1 MHRRELFR
9 LLGAGAALPV
19 FDSNL
24 LAAFQDA
31 HPKSTYALRTLN
43 PHQNAT
49 LVTMI
54 DLIIPETDT
63 PGAKAVRVNEFI
75 DLILTE
81 WAHED
86 ERQHFLSGLDDID
99 KRSNVIFGKNFI
111 DVTPSQQEIL
121 LRELDQH
128 WAMDREDRI
137 AHPYRRHATHN
148 EQLTGDFFG
157 VVKRM
162 TLYGY
167 YTSEVGFTQE
177 LRKQIIPGA
186 YHGCTPVTAAGTTK
200 A

>member
-1 MHRRELFR
+1 MQRRELFR
-9 LLGAGAALPV
+9 LLGAGVTLPV

-31 HPKSTYALRTLN
+31 HPKSTYTLRTLS

-49 LVTMI
+49 LVTMT

-63 PGAKAVRVNEFI
+63 PGAKGVRVNEFI

-86 ERQHFLSGLDDID
+86 ERHNFLAGLDDVD
-99 KRSNVIFGKNFI
+99 KRSNAIFGKNFI
-111 DVTPSQQEIL
+111 DVTPPQQEIL

-128 WAMDREDRI
+128 YAMDREDRI
-137 AHPYRRHATHN
+137 AHPYVRHTHN

-157 VVKRM
+157 IVKR
-162 TLYGY
+162 
-167 YTSEVGFTQE
+167 
-177 LRKQIIPGA
+177 
-186 YHGCTPVTAAGTTK
+186 
-200 A
+200 

>member
-31 HPKSTYALRTLN
+31 HPKSNYTLRTLN

-49 LVTMI
+49 LVTMT

-75 DLILTE
+75 DLILTD
-81 WAHED
+81 WAHDD
-86 ERQHFLSGLDDID
+86 ERKNFLAGLDDVD
-99 KRSNVIFGKNFI
+99 KQSNAVFGKNFV
-111 DVTPSQQEIL
+111 DTTPVQQDAL
-121 LRELDQH
+121 LRDLDQRY
-128 WAMDREDRI
+128 AMDREDRA
-137 AHPYRRHATHN
+137 AHPFVRRPHN
-148 EQLTGDFFG
+148 AQLTGDFFG

-177 LRKQIIPGA
+177 LRKQIIPGT
-186 YHGCTPVTAAGTTK
+186 YHGCTPVSDAGATK

>member
-1 MHRRELFR
+1 MQRRELFR

-19 FDSNL
+19 FDANL

-31 HPKSTYALRTLN
+31 HPKSTYTLRTLN

-49 LVTMI
+49 LVTMT

-86 ERQHFLSGLDDID
+86 ERQNFLACLDNVD
-99 KRSNVIFGKNFI
+99 KRSNELFGKNFI
-111 DVTPSQQEIL
+111 DATPVQQEAL
-121 LRELDQH
+121 LSELDQRY
-128 WAMDREDRI
+128 AMDREDR
-137 AHPYRRHATHN
+137 ARHPFVRHPHN
-148 EQLTGDFFG
+148 AQLTGDFFG

-167 YTSEVGFTQE
+167 YTSEIGFTQE

-186 YHGCTPVTAAGTTK
+186 YHGCTPVTDAGASK

>member
-1 MHRRELFR
+1 MQRRELFR
-9 LLGAGAALPV
+9 LLAAGAALPV

-31 HPKSTYALRTLN
+31 HPKSAYTLRTLN

-49 LVTMI
+49 VVTMT

-63 PGAKAVRVNEFI
+63 PGAKVVRVNEFI

-81 WAHED
+81 WAHDD
-86 ERQHFLSGLDDID
+86 ERQNFLSGLDDID
-99 KRSNVIFGKNFI
+99 KRSNAIFGKNFV
-111 DVTPSQQEIL
+111 DVTPVQQASVL
-121 LRELDQH
+121 SELDQRY
-128 WAMDREDRI
+128 AINREDRA
-137 AHPYRRHATHN
+137 AHPYVRRPHN
-148 EQLTGDFFG
+148 PQLTGDFFG
-157 VVKRM
+157 VVKRL

-186 YHGCTPVTAAGTTK
+186 YHGCTAVSDASK

>member
-1 MHRRELFR
+1 MQRRELFR
-9 LLGAGAALPV
+9 LLGAGATLPV
-19 FDSNL
+19 FDSTL

-31 HPKSTYALRTLN
+31 HPNSTYTLRTLN

-49 LVTMI
+49 VVTMT

-86 ERQHFLSGLDDID
+86 ERQKFLSGLEDID
-99 KRSNVIFGKNFI
+99 KRSNAIFGKNFI
-111 DVTPSQQEIL
+111 DGTPVQQEAVL
-121 LRELDQH
+121 SELDQRY
-128 WAMDREDRI
+128 AIDREDRA
-137 AHPYRRHATHN
+137 AHPYVRRPHN
-148 EQLTGDFFG
+148 AEFTGDFFG
-157 VVKRM
+157 VVKRL

-167 YTSEVGFTQE
+167 YTSEVGFTKE
-177 LRKQIIPGA
+177 LRKEIIPGA
-186 YHGCTPVTAAGTTK
+186 YHGCTPVTGASK

>member
-24 LAAFQDA
+24 LAAFQNA
-31 HPKSTYALRTLN
+31 HPKSNYTLRTLN

-49 LVTMI
+49 VVAMT

-86 ERQHFLSGLDDID
+86 ERQNFLSGLDDID
-99 KRSNVIFGKNFI
+99 KRSNAIFGKNFI
-111 DVTPSQQEIL
+111 DGMPVQQEAVL
-121 LRELDQH
+121 SELDQRY
-128 WAMDREDRI
+128 AIDREDRA
-137 AHPYRRHATHN
+137 AHPYVRRPHN
-148 EQLTGDFFG
+148 AQLTGDFFG

-167 YTSEVGFTQE
+167 YTSEVGFTKE
-177 LRKQIIPGA
+177 LRKEIIPGA
-186 YHGCTPVTAAGTTK
+186 YHGCTPVTDAGASK

>member
-1 MHRRELFR
+1 MQRRELFR
-9 LLGAGAALPV
+9 LLVAGAALPV

-31 HPKSTYALRTLN
+31 HPKSTYTLRTLK

-49 LVTMI
+49 VVTMT

-63 PGAKAVRVNEFI
+63 PGAKAVCVNEFI

-81 WAHED
+81 WAHD
-86 ERQHFLSGLDDID
+86 NERQNFLSGLDDID
-99 KRSNVIFGKNFI
+99 KRSNAIFGKNFVE
-111 DVTPSQQEIL
+111 VTPVQQAAVL
-121 LRELDQH
+121 SELDQRY
-128 WAMDREDRI
+128 AINREDRA
-137 AHPYRRHATHN
+137 AHPYVRRAHN
-148 EQLTGDFFG
+148 PQLTGDFFG
-157 VVKRM
+157 VVKRL

-186 YHGCTPVTAAGTTK
+186 YHGCTAVSDASK

>member
-1 MHRRELFR
+1 MQRRELFR

-24 LAAFQDA
+24 LAMFQA
-31 HPKSTYALRTLN
+31 AQPKSGYALRTLN

-49 LVTMI
+49 ITIMT

-63 PGAKAVRVNEFI
+63 PGAKAARVNEFI

-86 ERQHFLSGLDDID
+86 ERLRFMAGFEEVDKLSNALFAKDF
-99 KRSNVIFGKNFI
+99 VAAAP
-111 DVTPSQQEIL
+111 VQQAAVL
-121 LRELDQH
+121 GELDQRL
-128 WAMDREDRI
+128 AMEREGLS
-137 AHPYRRHATHN
+137 HSPYVRHKHDN
-148 EQLTGDFFG
+148 QLSGSFFES
-157 VVKRM
+157 VKFM

-167 YTSEVGFTQE
+167 YTSEIGFTQE

-186 YHGCTPVTAAGTTK
+186 YHGCTPVIPPSAASK

>member
-1 MHRRELFR
+1 MQRRELFR
-9 LLGAGAALPV
+9 LLAAGAALPV
-19 FDSNL
+19 FNSNL

-31 HPKSTYALRTLN
+31 HPKSTYTLRTLN

-49 LVTMI
+49 VVTI
-54 DLIIPETDT
+54 TDLIIPETDT

-81 WAHED
+81 WAHEN
-86 ERQHFLSGLDDID
+86 ERQDFLAGLDDVD
-99 KRSNVIFGKNFI
+99 KRSNEIFGKNFI
-111 DVTPSQQEIL
+111 DGTPVQQSAIVS
-121 LRELDQH
+121 ELDQRYAIDH
-128 WAMDREDRI
+128 EDR
-137 AHPYRRHATHN
+137 ATHPFVRRPHSP
-148 EQLTGDFFG
+148 QLTGDFLG
-157 VVKRM
+157 VVKRL

-186 YHGCTPVTAAGTTK
+186 YHGCTPVSGATK

>member
-24 LAAFQDA
+24 LSAFQDA
-31 HPKSTYALRTLN
+31 HPKSNYTLRTLN

-49 LVTMI
+49 LVTMT

-75 DLILTE
+75 DLILTD
-81 WAHED
+81 WAHDD
-86 ERQHFLSGLDDID
+86 ERKNFLAGLDDVD
-99 KRSNVIFGKNFI
+99 KQSNAVFGKNFV
-111 DVTPSQQEIL
+111 DTTPVQQDAL
-121 LRELDQH
+121 LRDLDQRY
-128 WAMDREDRI
+128 AMDREDRA
-137 AHPYRRHATHN
+137 AHPFVRRPHN
-148 EQLTGDFFG
+148 AQLTGDFFG

-177 LRKQIIPGA
+177 LRKQIIPGT
-186 YHGCTPVTAAGTTK
+186 YHGCTPVSDAGATK

>member
-1 MHRRELFR
+1 MQRRELFR
-9 LLGAGAALPV
+9 LLVAGAALPV

-31 HPKSTYALRTLN
+31 HPKSTYTLRTLN

-49 LVTMI
+49 VVTMT

-81 WAHED
+81 WAHEN
-86 ERQHFLSGLDDID
+86 ERQKFLAGLEDVD
-99 KRSNVIFGKNFI
+99 KRSNEIFGKNFI
-111 DVTPSQQEIL
+111 DGTPVQQSAIVS
-121 LRELDQH
+121 ELDQRY
-128 WAMDREDRI
+128 AIDREDR
-137 AHPYRRHATHN
+137 ATHPFVRRPHN
-148 EQLTGDFFG
+148 PQLTGDFFG
-157 VVKRM
+157 VVKRL

-186 YHGCTPVTAAGTTK
+186 YHGCTPVSGTAK

>member
-9 LLGAGAALPV
+9 FLGAGAALPV

-31 HPKSTYALRTLN
+31 HPKSAYTLRTLN

-49 LVTMI
+49 LVTMT

-81 WAHED
+81 WAHDD
-86 ERQHFLSGLDDID
+86 ERKTFLAGLDDVD
-99 KRSNVIFGKNFI
+99 KRSNAIFEKNFI
-111 DVTPSQQEIL
+111 DVTPAQQEIL
-121 LRELDQH
+121 LRELDQRY
-128 WAMDREDRI
+128 AMDREDRA
-137 AHPYRRHATHN
+137 AHFVRRPHN
-148 EQLTGDFFG
+148 AQLTGDFFG

-177 LRKQIIPGA
+177 LRKQIIPGT
-186 YHGCTPVTAAGTTK
+186 YHGCTPVSDAGATK

>member
-1 MHRRELFR
+1 MQRRELFR

-19 FDSNL
+19 FDANL
-24 LAAFQDA
+24 VAAFQDA
-31 HPKSTYALRTLN
+31 HPRSTYALRTLN

-49 LVTMI
+49 LVTMT

-86 ERQHFLSGLDDID
+86 ERQNFLAGLDNVD
-99 KRSNVIFGKNFI
+99 KRSNEIFGKNFI
-111 DVTPSQQEIL
+111 DATAVQQEAL
-121 LRELDQH
+121 LSELDQRY
-128 WAMDREDRI
+128 AMDREDLAR
-137 AHPYRRHATHN
+137 HPFVRRPHN
-148 EQLTGDFFG
+148 AQLTGDFFG

-167 YTSEVGFTQE
+167 YTSEIGFTQE

-186 YHGCTPVTAAGTTK
+186 YHGCAPITEAGASK

>member
-1 MHRRELFR
+1 MQRRELFR
-9 LLGAGAALPV
+9 LLGAGAVLPV

-24 LAAFQDA
+24 LAMFQEA
-31 HPKSTYALRTLN
+31 QPKSGYVLRTLS

-49 LVTMI
+49 LTVMT
-54 DLIIPETDT
+54 DRIIPETDT

-81 WAHED
+81 WAHDD
-86 ERQHFLSGLDDID
+86 ERQRFLAGLDDVD
-99 KRSNVIFGKNFI
+99 KRSNTLFARDFV
-111 DVTPSQQEIL
+111 DVSPAQQDAL
-121 LRELDQH
+121 LSELDQGF
-128 WAMDREDRI
+128 AIEREELARE
-137 AHPYRRHATHN
+137 PYVRHKYYD
-148 EQLTGDFFG
+148 QLTGNFFG

-177 LRKQIIPGA
+177 LRKQIIPGT
-186 YHGCTPVTAAGTTK
+186 YHGCTPLTDLSK

>member
-1 MHRRELFR
+1 MQRRELFR

-19 FDSNL
+19 FDAHL
-24 LAAFQDA
+24 LATFQDA
-31 HPKSTYALRTLN
+31 HPQSTYTLRTLN

-49 LVTMI
+49 LVTMT

-86 ERQHFLSGLDDID
+86 ERQNFLAGLDNVD
-99 KRSNVIFGKNFI
+99 KRSNEIFGKNFI
-111 DVTPSQQEIL
+111 DTAPAQQNAL
-121 LRELDQH
+121 LSELDQRY
-128 WAMDREDRI
+128 AMDREDRER
-137 AHPYRRHATHN
+137 HPLVRRPHN
-148 EQLTGDFFG
+148 AQLTGDFFG

-186 YHGCTPVTAAGTTK
+186 YHGCTPVTEAGASK